1 MKGPL
6 VRSEGRARDAAR
18 KSANGNAKRTT
29 KVESVVVAF
38 GPNRLRRTASQPRN
52 ATNTIGSIAVRMIE
66 TIDRLPSGVRDG
78 VDRLDV
84 LDAKDCCGLG
94 ANLPGE
100 IGILD

>member
-38 GPNRLRRTASQPRN
+38 GPNSLRRTASPPRN
-52 ATNTIGSIAVRMIE
+52 ATKTIGSIALRMIE
-66 TIDRLPSGVRDG
+66 TIGRLPSGGRDS
-78 VDRLDV
+78 VDCLDV
-84 LDAKDCCGLG
+84 LDAKHRCRLR
-94 ANLPGE
+94 ANLPAE
-100 IGILD
+100 IGIL